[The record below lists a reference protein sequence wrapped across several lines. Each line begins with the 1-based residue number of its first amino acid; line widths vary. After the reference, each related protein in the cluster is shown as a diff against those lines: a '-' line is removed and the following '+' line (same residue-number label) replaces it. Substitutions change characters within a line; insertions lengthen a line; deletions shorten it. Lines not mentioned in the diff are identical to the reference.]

1 MRAVEQSQA
10 RKRLAAR
17 EAIPNLSVG
26 VFAERQALGVLS
38 APGAPSGAT
47 LYESP
52 RIGLAIGVPFPL
64 WNRNQGVVAERQAQV
79 AQAAFAQR
87 ATELDVRTE
96 VTDAYRAYRSATE
109 EARTFEQDV
118 LQPARENQ
126 QLLEKAFRAGKVGLP
141 TLVLLRNQLLDAEL
155 GYVDAILAQRR
166 ALVALQAA
174 TASFA
179 PADLELPA
187 PSTRIP

>member
-1 MRAVEQSQA
+1 
-10 RKRLAAR
+10 
-17 EAIPNLSVG
+17 
-26 VFAERQALGVLS
+26 
-38 APGAPSGAT
+38 
-47 LYESP
+47 
-52 RIGLAIGVPFPL
+52 
-64 WNRNQGVVAERQAQV
+64 
-79 AQAAFAQR
+79 
-87 ATELDVRTE
+87 
-96 VTDAYRAYRSATE
+96 
-109 EARTFEQDV
+109 V

-174 TASFA
+174 TASLA
-179 PADLELPA
+179 PTDLELPA